1 MDNMDT
7 DVRVLT
13 WYMKIL
19 CASDGLKTSA
29 FFMQQLCKVV
39 SAQITNS
46 MLCQNFICL
55 YFL

>member
-29 FFMQQLCKVV
+29 FFMQQYKVV

-46 MLCQNFICL
+46 MLC
-55 YFL
+55 

>member
-1 MDNMDT
+1 MDT